1 MKSST
6 YVYAF
11 YINVCVHQRE
21 RERGGGRHMI
31 HVNNIFKILFTSDPE
46 FIPLFLQINCHICL
60 NILNMVF
67 WTIKYNLVKKSNNI

>member
-1 MKSST
+1 MCTSE
-6 YVYAF
+6 
-11 YINVCVHQRE
+11 RE
-21 RERGGGRHMI
+21 REGGGRHMI

>member
-1 MKSST
+1 MCTS
-6 YVYAF
+6 
-11 YINVCVHQRE
+11 E
-21 RERGGGRHMI
+21 RERGGGGHMI

-67 WTIKYNLVKKSNNI
+67 WTINYNLVKKSNNI